1 MLGFLQTIIDGIQ
14 WFVTLV
20 TNLFKTVTVLFDFV
34 QPVIHNGFKMS
45 IAIQNMIP
53 LPIQLCMSILV
64 TIMVVRLI
72 CTLGFRS

>member
-1 MLGFLQTIIDGIQ
+1 MLGFLQTIIDSIQ

-20 TNLFKTVTVLFDFV
+20 VNLFHTVTILFEFV
-34 QPVIHNGFKMS
+34 SPVIYNGYRMS
-45 IAIQNMIP
+45 LSLQNMIP
-53 LPIQLCMSILV
+53 LPVQLCITVIV